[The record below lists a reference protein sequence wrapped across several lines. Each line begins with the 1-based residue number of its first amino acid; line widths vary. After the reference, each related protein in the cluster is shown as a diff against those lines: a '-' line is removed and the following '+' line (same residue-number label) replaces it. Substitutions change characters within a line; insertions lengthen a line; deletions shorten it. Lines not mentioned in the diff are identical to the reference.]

1 MAFSSSLLK
10 GKVGLVTGA
19 GSPYGI
25 GRSLVLALAAAGA
38 RAVYATD
45 LTLANIPSLK
55 KEAENMG
62 ATCTIHGSILDVT
75 KEEETVNVIKDI
87 LAEYG
92 RFDFFFAN
100 AGVGFYKYGHWRYRI
115 STVCPIDM
123 LHRTLQEMDTAHYD
137 RTISTLQRSFFLA
150 IKYGGHAMCEVS
162 AEKTSPGGTIIAT
175 SSMAGVTGA
184 VSDIS
189 YCEFTK
195 GRSDVS
201 QLTCH

>member
-1 MAFSSSLLK
+1 MAFSPSLLE
-10 GKVGLVTGA
+10 GKVGIVTGA

-45 LTLANIPSLK
+45 ITLANIPSLK
-55 KEAENMG
+55 KEVDNMG
-62 ATCTIHGSILDVT
+62 STCAIHGSILDVT
-75 KEEETVNVIKDI
+75 SEEQTVRVVKSV

-100 AGVGFYKYGHWRYRI
+100 AGVGFYKYGYQCQRTSTACIINI
-115 STVCPIDM
+115 S
-123 LHRTLQEMDTAHYD
+123 HRTLQEMDTAHYD
-137 RTISTLQRSFFLA
+137 RTISILQRSFFLA

-189 YCEFTK
+189 YCECTNR
-195 GRSDVS
+195 GSDVHS
-201 QLTCH
+201 